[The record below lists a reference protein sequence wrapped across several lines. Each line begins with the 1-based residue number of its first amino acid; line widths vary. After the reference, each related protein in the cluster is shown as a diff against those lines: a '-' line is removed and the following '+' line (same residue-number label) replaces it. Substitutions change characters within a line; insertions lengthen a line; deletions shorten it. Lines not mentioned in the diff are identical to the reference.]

1 MTIAKIFWFISSI
14 LNKSKA
20 IVFFS
25 KVCLVELTPKPI
37 NKLKSYPAKHPVT
50 AITPYPYL
58 ANA

>member
-1 MTIAKIFWFISSI
+1 